1 MGGVLM
7 PVHASGEAPPDTT
20 RAGFEIGLLDAILA
34 RVRALAMRRLRWLEH
49 LAAHEVHA
57 TVHPNLPSR
66 LRVALLDLDGP
77 HEEAA
82 FYASDGRCR
91 ELTTE
96 ADSYASAIA
105 QSPNNA
111 FRHVVR
117 VLGATAAEAD
127 LLQVC
132 LAPALDPTLAQVYG
146 YLEGDVTR
154 RGHPTE
160 TLAARLC
167 GYGRASMWSPAGAL
181 ARWQML
187 EAIDGEPGDAR
198 TLRIDPF
205 VTHFLH
211 GRVEI
216 DCELIE
222 CASYVEPRAPL
233 DKWPVEELSDRI
245 SAALQCGLP
254 SRIWLVGQRLSG
266 RRTMAACVAHR
277 LGSTLVAVDTSRIGE
292 SDWPRAEIRIRR
304 QALLHGSAIAWYGAH
319 VARACRD
326 DHGRVPLEFA
336 VVEPPGEVT
345 SQAGWREERIEMPRL
360 LSRERGRLWR
370 QFLPVSESW
379 PDQQQARLSDRYL
392 LQVGEIAHVAAQSP
406 NTFDD
411 VRRSAREFSR
421 GRLDDLGQL
430 LECPFRRDDLKLP
443 DRVTRLLDEFLF
455 EARDRVQ
462 FWEDERVRRLFPRGT
477 GLVGLM
483 SGPPGTG
490 KTMAAQVIAAELEL
504 DLYRID
510 LASTVNKYIGETA
523 KNLKRL
529 FARAADMNAVLL
541 FDEADALF
549 SRRTEVRDSHDRY
562 ANADTN
568 YLLQQIEDYP
578 GVALLATNKR
588 QNIDEAFVRRIR
600 YLMFF
605 PRPDGAQR
613 LAIWRQVISELA
625 GPDRLQALEGEIQK
639 AASTVDVT
647 GAQIKNATLAAMF
660 LARQARRPVGVEE
673 LRRGLDR
680 ELSNQG
686 RGISLETAGKG
697 GRP

>member
-1 MGGVLM
+1 MAA
-7 PVHASGEAPPDTT
+7 HASGEATVEAART
-20 RAGFEIGLLDAILA
+20 GFEIGVLDAILA
-34 RVRALAMRRLRWLEH
+34 RVRALALRRLRWLEH
-49 LAAHEVHA
+49 LASQDAHSTAYSHV
-57 TVHPNLPSR
+57 PPR
-66 LRVALLDLDGP
+66 LRVALLDLDTP
-77 HEEAA
+77 RDEAA
-82 FYASDGRCR
+82 FYASDTRCR
-91 ELTTE
+91 ELTAE
-96 ADSYASAIA
+96 ADSYATAIA

-117 VLGATAAEAD
+117 VLGATAPEAD

-132 LAPALDPTLAQVYG
+132 LAPALDPSLAQVYG
-146 YLEGDVTR
+146 YLEGDAVNR
-154 RGHPTE
+154 CHATE

-187 EAIDGEPGDAR
+187 EAAEAEPGLSRPLRVDA
-198 TLRIDPF
+198 F
-205 VTHFLH
+205 VAHFLQ

-216 DCELIE
+216 DRELLDF
-222 CASYVEPRAPL
+222 ASYVEPRAPL
-233 DKWPVEELSDRI
+233 DKWSVDELSERI
-245 SAALQCGLP
+245 YAALQDGLP

-266 RRTMAACVAHR
+266 RRTLAACVAHR
-277 LGSTLVAVDTSRIGE
+277 LGSTLVAVDTSRISE
-292 SDWPRAEIRIRR
+292 RDWPRAEVRIRR
-304 QALLHGSAIAWYGAH
+304 QALLHGSAIAWCGAH
-319 VARACRD
+319 VARASAG
-326 DHGRVPLEFA
+326 DHSRVPLEFA

-360 LSRERGRLWR
+360 LSRERDTLWK
-370 QFLPVSESW
+370 QFLPISASW
-379 PDQQQARLSDRYL
+379 PAEEQARLSERYL

-406 NTFDD
+406 ATFDD

-443 DRVTRLLDEFLF
+443 DRLSRLIDEFLF
-455 EARDRVQ
+455 EARERVQ

-510 LASTVNKYIGETA
+510 LAATVNKYIGETA

-588 QNIDEAFVRRIR
+588 QNVDEAFVRRVR

-605 PRPDGAQR
+605 PRPDTAQR
-613 LAIWRQVISELA
+613 LAIWRQVIAELA
-625 GPDRLQALEGEIQK
+625 GADRLEALDEEIQK
-639 AASTVDVT
+639 AAAAVEVT

-660 LARQARRPVGVEE
+660 LARQARRPLGVEE

-686 RGISLETAGKG
+686 RGISLETAAKG
-697 GRP
+697 VRP